1 MTFEIITIP
10 CLQDNYAFLAHDHTE
25 GVTLLVDV
33 PESAPI
39 IAVLAE
45 KMGSYPRFTDTPSLG
60 PR

>member
-33 PESAPI
+33 PEAAPI
-39 IAVLAE
+39 LAVLAE
-45 KMGSYPRFTDTPSLG
+45 KNGILPTFY
-60 PR
+60 